1 MEATAMKERLI
12 ELRHALNDAA
22 QAAWDIQGVTDLLLN
37 SGEMGESAIPPA
49 VRAVVNLVN
58 ERATAV
64 AKKIEEVL

>member
-1 MEATAMKERLI
+1 MKERLT
-12 ELRHALNDAA
+12 ELRYALNDAA
-22 QAAWDIQGVTDLLLN
+22 QAVWDIQGVTDLLLN

>member
-1 MEATAMKERLI
+1 MEATAMKERLT
-12 ELRHALNDAA
+12 ELRYALNDAA
-22 QAAWDIQGVTDLLLN
+22 QAVWDIQGVTDLLLN

>member
-1 MEATAMKERLI
+1 MKERLT

-22 QAAWDIQGVTDLLLN
+22 LAVWDIQGVTDLLLN

>member
-1 MEATAMKERLI
+1 MKERLT

-22 QAAWDIQGVTDLLLN
+22 QAVWDIQGVTDLLLN

-58 ERATAV
+58 ERATSV

>member
-1 MEATAMKERLI
+1 MEKRIT
-12 ELRHALNDAA
+12 ELRHALNDAV
-22 QAAWDIQGVTDLLLN
+22 QAVWDIQGVTDLLLN

-58 ERATAV
+58 ERATSV

>member
-1 MEATAMKERLI
+1 MKERLI

-22 QAAWDIQGVTDLLLN
+22 QAVWDIQGVTDLLLN

>member
-1 MEATAMKERLI
+1 MEATAMKERLT

-22 QAAWDIQGVTDLLLN
+22 LAVWDIQGVTDLLLN

>member
-1 MEATAMKERLI
+1 MDAAAMEKRIT
-12 ELRHALNDAA
+12 ELRHALNDAV
-22 QAAWDIQGVTDLLLN
+22 QAVWDIQGVTDLLLN

-58 ERATAV
+58 ERATSV

>member
-1 MEATAMKERLI
+1 MEATAMKERLT

-22 QAAWDIQGVTDLLLN
+22 QAVWDIQGVTDLLLN

>member
-1 MEATAMKERLI
+1 MKERLT

-22 QAAWDIQGVTDLLLN
+22 QAVWDIQGVTDLLLN
-37 SGEMGESAIPPA
+37 SGEMGESAIHPA

>member
-1 MEATAMKERLI
+1 MEATAMNERLT

-22 QAAWDIQGVTDLLLN
+22 QAVWDIQGVTDLLLN

-58 ERATAV
+58 ERATSV

>member
-22 QAAWDIQGVTDLLLN
+22 QAVWDIQGVTDLLLN

>member
-1 MEATAMKERLI
+1 MEATAMKERLT

-22 QAAWDIQGVTDLLLN
+22 QAVWDIQSVTDLLLN

>member
-1 MEATAMKERLI
+1 MNERLT

-22 QAAWDIQGVTDLLLN
+22 QAVWDIQGVTDLLLN

-58 ERATAV
+58 ERATSV

>member
-1 MEATAMKERLI
+1 MKERLT

-22 QAAWDIQGVTDLLLN
+22 QAVWDIQGVTDLLLN

>member
-1 MEATAMKERLI
+1 MEATAMKERLT

-22 QAAWDIQGVTDLLLN
+22 QAVWDIQGVTDLLLN

-58 ERATAV
+58 ERATSV